1 MTKAKSK
8 CYVEG
13 QHADIKWI
21 ECGNRLRH
29 WELFFEGH
37 TLAISL
43 NALKQDQGGV
53 TALQKTWDNQRTT
66 RPELNHKR

>member
-1 MTKAKSK
+1 M
-8 CYVEG
+8 VEG

-53 TALQKTWDNQRTT
+53 TALQKTWDDQRTT
-66 RPELNHKR
+66 RPSRAEP